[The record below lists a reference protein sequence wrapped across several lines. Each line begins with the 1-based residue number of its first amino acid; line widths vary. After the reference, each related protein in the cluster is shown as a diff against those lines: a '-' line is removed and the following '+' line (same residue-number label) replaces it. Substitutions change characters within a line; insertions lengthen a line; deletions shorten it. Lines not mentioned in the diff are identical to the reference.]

1 MGGIFFRRAVRP
13 RAEVINDVSR
23 DVVTLFRILQRH
35 YPQFLDTLRFQITS
49 RAEFARL
56 VKTDPDTLTQLE
68 QWRGVLGEAP
78 IENIGF
84 FGLKSGPGEKC
95 SGTFSLSL

>member
-1 MGGIFFRRAVRP
+1 MIILTVPVVGMGIVFAVLHDAYFSGERE
-13 RAEVINDVSR
+13 RLSG
-23 DVVTLFRILQRH
+23 L
-35 YPQFLDTLRFQITS
+35 
-49 RAEFARL
+49 ARSQA
-56 VKTDPDTLTQLE
+56 QLE